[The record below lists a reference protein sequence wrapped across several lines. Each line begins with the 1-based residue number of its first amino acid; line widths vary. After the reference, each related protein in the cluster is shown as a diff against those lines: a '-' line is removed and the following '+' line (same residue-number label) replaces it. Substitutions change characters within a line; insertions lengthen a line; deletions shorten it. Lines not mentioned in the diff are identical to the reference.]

1 MLLIKLIKFCIVGC
15 SGLILDFLTTW
26 ILKEKIKI
34 NKYLSNSIGFLIAA
48 TSNYIINRVWT
59 FNSLNSNLIEEY
71 SIFIFI
77 SSIGLL
83 INNTILFITHDKLYF
98 KFYTAKV
105 IAIIVTTVWN
115 FTGNYFYTFSN

>member
-1 MLLIKLIKFCIVGC
+1 MLLIKLIKFCIVGF
-15 SGLILDFLTTW
+15 SGLILDFVTTW

-105 IAIIVTTVWN
+105 IAIIVTTIWN
-115 FTGNYFYTFSN
+115 FTGNYFYTFST